1 MTSNKLLSR
10 LLKMKG
16 FRVTWF
22 AIKENSGLLEL
33 GVKPHKSGCRCP
45 HCGWNCPEKM
55 DT

>member
-22 AIKENSGLLEL
+22 AIKENSGF
-33 GVKPHKSGCRCP
+33 GIAPKKWTR
-45 HCGWNCPEKM
+45 
-55 DT
+55 D